1 MNLKLDSNTNK
12 ILISKHITYQE
23 AVHSDKAIEYNIDNI
38 PSEDVVENMMI
49 VAERCFEPIRE
60 FVGNKIYISSFY
72 RCDELNKKVKGKKN
86 SNHTKGYAIDMD
98 FNVYKGKTNKEVFN
112 WCKKNLK
119 FDELLW
125 EGGYN
130 GWIHIS
136 YISTSE
142 NRQYVGTIPK
152 P

>member
-1 MNLKLDSNTNK
+1 MNLKYDSNINK

-23 AVHSDKAIEYNIDNI
+23 AVHSDIAKKCNIDNI

-72 RCDELNKKVKGKKN
+72 RCDELNKKVKGVKN

-98 FNVYKGKTNKEVFN
+98 FNVYKGKTNEEVFD
-112 WCKKNLK
+112 WCKENLK

-142 NRQYVGTIPK
+142 NRQHIGTIPK